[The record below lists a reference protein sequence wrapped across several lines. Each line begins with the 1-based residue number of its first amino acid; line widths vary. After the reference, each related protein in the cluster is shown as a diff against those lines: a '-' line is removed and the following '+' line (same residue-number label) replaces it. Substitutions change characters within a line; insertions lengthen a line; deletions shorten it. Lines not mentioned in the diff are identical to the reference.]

1 VLLEVEGA
9 NGKPDPFNIGGFI
22 ADPTTGTGFTP
33 NASDIDGHRFFR
45 FRVSMFA
52 NLSTNQTARVTS
64 VQFPYC
70 F

>member
-1 VLLEVEGA
+1 MSTQTTA
-9 NGKPDPFNIGGFI
+9 SWRPKRSPSSS
-22 ADPTTGTGFTP
+22 TGTGFTP
-33 NASDIDGHRFFR
+33 HSSDIDGHRFFR

-52 NLSTNQTARVTS
+52 NLTTNQTARITA